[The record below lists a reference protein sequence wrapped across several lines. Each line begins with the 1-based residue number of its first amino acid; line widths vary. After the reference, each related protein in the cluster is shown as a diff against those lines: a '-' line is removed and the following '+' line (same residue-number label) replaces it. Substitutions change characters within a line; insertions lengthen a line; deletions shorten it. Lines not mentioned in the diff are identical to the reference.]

1 MNLAGPLIN
10 EPSKSDHACHGTA
23 SGEHIVRA
31 CAVCSGT
38 AVTPLPQYTT
48 SAWPVVSCRSCGF
61 VFLHE
66 VPGEAALVDN
76 FAWEKTFVAERE
88 RREKRAWS
96 GLERKTR
103 WRLKFGKLQD
113 RFHRSLTIGKSGN
126 VLDIGC
132 GGSCR
137 LPDGVTPFG
146 IEVSQA
152 LARKADEKFRARGGY
167 VVCAP
172 ARAALDSFAD
182 GFFTAMVMRSYLEHE
197 ENPVPVLETAYRKLV
212 PGGAIYVRVPNYGS
226 LNRRIMGANWCGFRF
241 PDHVNYFTEQS
252 LRALAAK
259 SGFTYRRCNKASLF
273 DDNLLV
279 VLARPVQT

>member
-1 MNLAGPLIN
+1 MTGPLIDEASRSA
-10 EPSKSDHACHGTA
+10 EPGNAVA
-23 SGEHIVRA
+23 SGARIVRA

-38 AVTPLPQYTT
+38 AVTLLPQYTT
-48 SAWPVVSCRSCGF
+48 SDWPVVTCQSCGF

-66 VPGEAALVDN
+66 VPGEAALVED
-76 FAWEKTFVAERE
+76 FAWEKTFLAERE
-88 RREKRAWS
+88 RREKRALS
-96 GLERKTR
+96 GLDKKTR
-103 WRLKFGKLQD
+103 WRLKFGKMQD
-113 RFHRSLTIGKSGN
+113 QFYRGATIGKVGN

-146 IEVSQA
+146 IEVSEA
-152 LARKADEKFRARGGY
+152 LARQADEKFRARGGY

-172 ARAALDSFAD
+172 ARAALDSFVD
-182 GFFTAMVMRSYLEHE
+182 GHFSAMVMRSYLEHE
-197 ENPVPVLETAYRKLV
+197 ENPGPVLELAYRKLA
-212 PGGAIYVRVPNYGS
+212 PRGAIYVRVPNYGS
-226 LNRRIMGANWCGFRF
+226 VNRRIMGAKWCGFRF

-259 SGFTYRRCNKASLF
+259 AGFSYRRRNKASLF

-279 VLARPVQT
+279 VLTRPA

>member
-1 MNLAGPLIN
+1 MAGQLIDDAF
-10 EPSKSDHACHGTA
+10 K
-23 SGEHIVRA
+23 SGEPAVAGTGGTNIVRA
-31 CAVCSGT
+31 CPMCSVT
-38 AVTPLPQYTT
+38 SVTPLPQYTT
-48 SAWPVVSCRSCGF
+48 SEWPVVSCRSCGF
-61 VFLHE
+61 VFLRE
-66 VPGEAALVDN
+66 VPGEAALVEN

-96 GLERKTR
+96 GLDKKTR
-103 WRLKFGKLQD
+103 WRLKFGKVQD
-113 RFHRSLTIGKSGN
+113 RFYRGVTIGKSGN

-146 IEVSQA
+146 IEVSEA
-152 LARKADEKFRARGGY
+152 LARQADEKFRARGGY

-182 GFFTAMVMRSYLEHE
+182 GHFTAMVMRSYLEHE
-197 ENPVPVLETAYRKLV
+197 ENPGPVLELAYRKLA

-226 LNRRIMGANWCGFRF
+226 LNRRIMGAKWCGFRF
-241 PDHVNYFTEQS
+241 PDHVNYFTGQS

-259 SGFTYRRCNKASLF
+259 AGFSYWRRNKASLF

-279 VLARPVQT
+279 VLTRPVQK